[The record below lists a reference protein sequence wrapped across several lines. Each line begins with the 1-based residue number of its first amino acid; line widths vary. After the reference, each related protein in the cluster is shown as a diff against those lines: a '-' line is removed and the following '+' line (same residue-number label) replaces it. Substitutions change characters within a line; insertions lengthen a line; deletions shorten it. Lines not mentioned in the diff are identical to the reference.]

1 MAIGKHKDGTKLNNV
16 EVTKTMYESLK
27 RLKDATA
34 AEYGAKK
41 ARQMHND
48 FVQIAGM
55 TPNGAD
61 PAQAERVY
69 QFVEQVATAPD
80 YESANRLLQD
90 NIISMNID

>member
-1 MAIGKHKDGTKLNNV
+1 MAIGRNKDGKKLTNV
-16 EVTKTMYESLK
+16 EITKSTYETLK
-27 RLKDATA
+27 RLKEATA
-34 AEYGAKK
+34 AEYGEKK

-69 QFVEQVATAPD
+69 QFMEQVATAPD
-80 YESANRLLQD
+80 YDTANKLLQD
-90 NIISMNID
+90 NIIQINIE